1 METYFY
7 NAEQF
12 LPIDIK
18 KAWEFFSSAE
28 NLAVITPPELGFKV
42 LTPVNDQEIYEG
54 MLIDYKVSPLF
65 NIPMRWQTEI
75 SKVDKPYSFTDRQL
89 KGPYKLWEHTHHF
102 FEKENGILMKDRVK
116 YQLPYGVIGRL
127 THSILVRDKI
137 ENIFAYRRQVLN
149 QIFNSHGKNNN

>member
-1 METYFY
+1 METYFF

-12 LPIDIK
+12 LPITIN
-18 KAWEFFSSAE
+18 KAWEFFSDAE
-28 NLAVITPPELGFKV
+28 NLAVITPPALGFKV
-42 LTPVNDQEIYEG
+42 LSPVKDQEIYEG

-65 NIPMRWQTEI
+65 NVPLHWRTQI

-116 YQLPYGVIGRL
+116 YQLPYGIIGEVA
-127 THSILVRDKI
+127 HSVLVRDKI
-137 ENIFAYRRQVLN
+137 EDIFAYRKQVLN
-149 QIFNSHGKNNN
+149 QIFNGKNNN